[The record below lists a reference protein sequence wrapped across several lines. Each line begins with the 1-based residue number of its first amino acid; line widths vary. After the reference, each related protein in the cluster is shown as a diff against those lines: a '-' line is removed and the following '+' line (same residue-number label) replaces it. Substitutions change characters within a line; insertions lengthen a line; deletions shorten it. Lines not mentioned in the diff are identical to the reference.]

1 MSKHFLEF
9 HSLSELFLLFI
20 GAVIIF
26 LLYMLPTI
34 IAYLGKKSN
43 LTTIFLENFFLG
55 WSLVGWIVSLI
66 WAQSSE
72 NISQKIEVKNQI
84 PHLVEKSRSHKELS
98 YDEKLK
104 TIQKL
109 KDLLDSGVLTKA
121 EFDEQKTK
129 ILSS

>member
-1 MSKHFLEF
+1 
-9 HSLSELFLLFI
+9 
-20 GAVIIF
+20 
-26 LLYMLPTI
+26 MLPTI

-43 LTTIFLENFFLG
+43 LTIILLVNFFLG
-55 WSLVGWIVSLI
+55 WSFVGWIVSLI

-72 NISQKIEVKNQI
+72 NASQKVEVKNQI

-109 KDLLDSGVLTKA
+109 KDLLDSGVLTQA
-121 EFDEQKTK
+121 EFEEQKTK